1 MKIIKSP
8 DRGAYKGENMDILT
22 ERGQQSLADE
32 QQACNIFISNYTRYQ
47 YVQTPKEKP
56 SDVDAFLIRDGIIVG
71 VIETKCRY
79 DVNLHEFKERYSYEW
94 LVTFDKI
101 LKGKQI
107 ADALCIKLIGFL
119 YIVQSK
125 TLLVQTIADEGL
137 YVPSIKILTTQTQ
150 ATINGKTA
158 VRSNAFIDM
167 SNATI
172 LTFKEQDSK

>member
-1 MKIIKSP
+1 
-8 DRGAYKGENMDILT
+8 MDILT

-32 QQACNIFISNYTRYQ
+32 QQACKIFSSNYPRYQ
-47 YVQTPKEKP
+47 YAQTPKERP
-56 SDVDAFLIRDGIIVG
+56 SDIDAFLIRDGIIAG
-71 VIETKCRY
+71 VVETKCRY
-79 DVNLHEFKERYSYEW
+79 DVNLDEFKDRYSCEW

-125 TLLVQTIADEGL
+125 TLLVQTISDNGL
-137 YVPSIKILTTQTQ
+137 YVPSIKIMTTQTQ

-158 VRSNAFIDM
+158 VRSNAYIDM
-167 SNATI
+167 SQSTT
-172 LTFKEQDSK
+172 LTFKQQD